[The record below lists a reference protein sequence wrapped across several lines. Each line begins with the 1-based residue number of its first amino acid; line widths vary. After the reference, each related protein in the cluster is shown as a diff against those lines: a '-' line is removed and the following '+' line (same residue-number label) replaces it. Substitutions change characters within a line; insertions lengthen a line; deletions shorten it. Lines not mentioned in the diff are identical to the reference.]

1 MVVKNNKKTASKNV
15 NKSSS
20 DNFIN
25 KEDNQNSV
33 KAMRYLVWTVGILLI
48 IVLLMNI
55 YSFFN
60 PRFRGP
66 IYRRPRAEFDR
77 PCPYRDDIGPIGGK
91 PRLRRDDVGP
101 KADEMRGPRRDGTG
115 PRAEGMRGPR
125 RDGTGPRARDRR
137 PEPREDVEK
146 KADKKD

>member
-66 IYRRPRAEFDR
+66 MYRRPRAEFDR
-77 PCPYRDDIGPIGGK
+77 PCPY
-91 PRLRRDDVGP
+91 RDDVGP

>member
-20 DNFIN
+20 DNFIK

-66 IYRRPRAEFDR
+66 MYRRPRAEFDR
-77 PCPYRDDIGPIGGK
+77 PCPYSDDMGPIGGK
-91 PRLRRDDVGP
+91 PRL
-101 KADEMRGPRRDGTG
+101 RRDGTG

>member
-66 IYRRPRAEFDR
+66 MYRRPRAEFDR
-77 PCPYRDDIGPIGGK
+77 PCPYRDDMGPIGGK

-115 PRAEGMRGPR
+115 PRA
-125 RDGTGPRARDRR
+125 RDRR